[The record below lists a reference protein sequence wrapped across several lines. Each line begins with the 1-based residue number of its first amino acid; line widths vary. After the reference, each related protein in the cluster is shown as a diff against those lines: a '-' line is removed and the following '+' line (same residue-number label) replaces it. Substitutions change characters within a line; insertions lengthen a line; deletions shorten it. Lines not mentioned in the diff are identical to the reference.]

1 MNLSPV
7 LELPTERARPEP
19 NETGEIDGIEVR
31 FSRDHFKFVPEDYE
45 KTEEDLAAEE
55 AGHYYVSFGADEIM
69 EYDYTFAGFVLGDVE
84 YTLFDR
90 SGRDS
95 AFLFPMAEEI
105 ISAWQARE
113 SAA

>member
-1 MNLSPV
+1 MSEQNDDGR
-7 LELPTERARPEP
+7 TW
-19 NETGEIDGIEVR
+19 TGPLTA
-31 FSRDHFKFVPEDYE
+31 SSPEDYE